1 MDVGRQPAASK
12 TTIIHHL
19 PITKPT
25 EMDIERHIPFAKK
38 ACEFLTQST
47 DPFLAV
53 KTCSD
58 ALEAEGFVK
67 LSKREPMAG
76 TLDAGECQTRRYL
89 FKEGLNCT
97 KQNRDSLNLGIS

>member
-1 MDVGRQPAASK
+1 MASSK
-12 TTIIHHL
+12 
-19 PITKPT
+19 PIDFEK
-25 EMDIERHIPFAKK
+25 HIPFAKK

-58 ALEAEGFVK
+58 GLEAAGFVK

-76 TLDAGECQTRRYL
+76 NLAPGTLM
-89 FKEGLNCT
+89 LN
-97 KQNRDSLNLGIS
+97 QSSGMLER

>member
-1 MDVGRQPAASK
+1 
-12 TTIIHHL
+12 
-19 PITKPT
+19 
-25 EMDIERHIPFAKK
+25 MDIERHIPFAKK

-58 ALEAEGFVK
+58 ALEAAGFVK

-76 TLDAGECQTRRYL
+76 TLVAGEWQKHDDIYS
-89 FKEGLNCT
+89 KM
-97 KQNRDSLNLGIS
+97 D